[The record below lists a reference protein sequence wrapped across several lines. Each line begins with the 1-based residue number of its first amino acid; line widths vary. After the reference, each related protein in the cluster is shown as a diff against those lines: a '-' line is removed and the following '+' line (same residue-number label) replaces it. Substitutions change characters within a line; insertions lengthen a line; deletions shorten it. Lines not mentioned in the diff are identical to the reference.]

1 MIGVVKMTQ
10 EKKKRS
16 IPLTVLLTLVALG
29 QLVPLVWLFDFS
41 LAKSGDL
48 FGSNMFILP
57 DPPQWGNYAKAWING
72 KIPQYFVNSIIVNA
86 VSIGLVAVFSV
97 TMAYAFTRMKWK
109 LSKPLLALVTIG
121 IMVPIHATL
130 LPNFLIF
137 TRLKIADTYLGL
149 ILPYV
154 AFGLPMGTFIMTGF
168 MEGVP
173 HSVEESAILDG
184 CNTRQLIFRII
195 FPLVRPAIVT
205 VIIMTY
211 ISTWNEFIMAATF
224 VADDSLRTLPYAVY
238 NFAGE
243 YSADYAVQFA
253 VMMLVALPSLLIY
266 AFLSDRIT
274 AGVTEGALKG

>member
-1 MIGVVKMTQ
+1 MLKERV
-10 EKKKRS
+10 RHH
-16 IPLTVLLTLVALG
+16 IPLTVLLTIIALG

-57 DPPQWGNYAKAWING
+57 NPPQWGNYVKAWVNG
-72 KIPQYFVNSIIVNA
+72 KIPQYFINSVIVN
-86 VSIGLVAVFSV
+86 VISIGLVALFSV

-109 LSKPLLALVTIG
+109 LSKPLLALITIG
-121 IMVPIHATL
+121 IMIPIHATL

-137 TRLKIADTYLGL
+137 MKLKIADTYFGL

-168 MEGVP
+168 MEGIP
-173 HSVEESAILDG
+173 RSVEESAILDG
-184 CNTRQLIFRII
+184 CSTGQLIFRII
-195 FPLVRPAIVT
+195 FPLVHPAIIT

-224 VADDSLRTLPYAVY
+224 IADDSLRTLPYAVY

-253 VMMLVALPSLLIY
+253 VMMLVAIPSLLIY
-266 AFLSDRIT
+266 VFLSDQIT

>member
-1 MIGVVKMTQ
+1 MIKEKVK
-10 EKKKRS
+10 RH
-16 IPLTVLLTLVALG
+16 IPLTVLLTIIALG

-57 DPPQWGNYAKAWING
+57 NPPQWGNYVKAWVDG
-72 KIPQYFVNSIIVNA
+72 KIPQYFVNSVIVN
-86 VSIGLVAVFSV
+86 VISISLVALFSV

-109 LSKPLLALVTIG
+109 LGKPLLALITIG
-121 IMVPIHATL
+121 IMIPIHATL

-137 TRLKIADTYLGL
+137 TKLKIADTYFGL
-149 ILPYV
+149 IIPYV

-168 MEGVP
+168 MEGIP
-173 HSVEESAILDG
+173 LSVEESAVLDG
-184 CNTRQLIFRII
+184 CSTRQLIFRIV
-195 FPLVRPAIVT
+195 FPLVHPAIIT

-224 VADDSLRTLPYAVY
+224 IANDSLRTLPYAVY

-253 VMMLVALPSLLIY
+253 VMMLVAIPSLLIY
-266 AFLSDRIT
+266 AFLSDQIT